1 MKSVNCDVI
10 QDLLPSYVDKI
21 SSESTNKLVEEH
33 IKSCEK
39 CQEALQSMSKDIDK
53 KIIEDQDEQLD
64 YLKGFR
70 KDKVKSVI
78 FAITLTV
85 CICLGIFIL
94 LFLLNS
100 TFYDKNFYVSTNDIN
115 VEYMYMDKVYNKDNL
130 TVYLYSDK
138 YDKIQGTEYKLIEN
152 DIHLVVTAQHVLNF
166 GFNSYS
172 ARNSGELYTFILD
185 DNIEKVYIEDQHGE
199 SREIWNKNTKVMS
212 KEEWK
217 QWYFNRYV
225 PDEVKK
231 LYSHDASGR
240 LIIDTGV
247 WRNKYSPKSI
257 LQ

>member
-39 CQEALQSMSKDIDK
+39 CQEVLQSMSKDIDK
-53 KIIEDQDEQLD
+53 KIIENQDEQLD

-138 YDKIQGTEYKLIEN
+138 YDKIQGTEYK
-152 DIHLVVTAQHVLNF
+152 
-166 GFNSYS
+166 
-172 ARNSGELYTFILD
+172 
-185 DNIEKVYIEDQHGE
+185 
-199 SREIWNKNTKVMS
+199 
-212 KEEWK
+212 
-217 QWYFNRYV
+217 
-225 PDEVKK
+225 
-231 LYSHDASGR
+231 
-240 LIIDTGV
+240 
-247 WRNKYSPKSI
+247 
-257 LQ
+257 